1 MKSLRHRLATSL
13 LRGLGIMAY
22 RLSPKHRAWLGVC
35 AGKILQFLSASRRR
49 ITRENLQRAFPE
61 KSAEWVQ
68 ATARGSYRNLGTTL
82 VELLT
87 FPHITPSETRAM
99 IELRG
104 TEAVEEEVRKGRGV
118 VLVSGHFGNWELLAF
133 AFPLYT
139 NIPTSVIVA
148 PQSNKYAEEYLHW
161 YRSRTG
167 NRMIPMGKA
176 ARAVVER
183 LNNGEAIAL
192 LADQAATADRDLF
205 VPFFG
210 TPAATYE
217 APAALTLKRNAPMF
231 AAFAVRE
238 ADGRYTAELE
248 RIPHEDLLPDK
259 DGIIE
264 LTRRHVA
271 VLENAIRERPDLW
284 AWQHRRWK
292 HRAEP

>member
-1 MKSLRHRLATSL
+1 MTSL
-13 LRGLGIMAY
+13 LRTLGIMAY
-22 RLSPKHRAWLGVC
+22 RLSPARRARLGVF
-35 AGKILQFLSASRRR
+35 AGDVLRLLSASRRR
-49 ITRENLQRAFPE
+49 ITLENLHRAFPDNTSKWLE
-61 KSAEWVQ
+61 N
-68 ATARGSYRNLGTTL
+68 TARASYRNLGTTL

-87 FPHITPSETRAM
+87 FPHITPSEARAM
-99 IELRG
+99 IDMRG
-104 TEAVEEEVRKGRGV
+104 TEQIEEEVRKGRGV
-118 VLVSGHFGNWELLAF
+118 ILVSGHFGNWELLAF

-167 NRMIPMGKA
+167 NRMIQMDRA
-176 ARAVVER
+176 ARAIVER
-183 LNNGEAIAL
+183 LRNAEAIAL
-192 LADQAATADRDLF
+192 LADQAATADRDVF

-231 AAFAVRE
+231 TAFAVRGT
-238 ADGRYTAELE
+238 DGRYTVEFR
-248 RIPHEDLLPDK
+248 RIPHEDLPPNK
-259 DGIIE
+259 EGIIE

-271 VLENAIRERPDLW
+271 ALEDAIREHPDLW

-292 HRAEP
+292 HKQEE